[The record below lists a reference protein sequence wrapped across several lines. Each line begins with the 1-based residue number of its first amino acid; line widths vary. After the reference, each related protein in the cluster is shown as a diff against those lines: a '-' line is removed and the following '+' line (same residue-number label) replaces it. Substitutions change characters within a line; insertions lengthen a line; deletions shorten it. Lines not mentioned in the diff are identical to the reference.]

1 MVEQMLDSTPM
12 IPHWPYI
19 WEERESRATPTPRE
33 LYETEV
39 SEMTV
44 GASWHDVVVW
54 AQHGEVIGTVC
65 ERIPPAAADI
75 ELAELCSLGVCV
87 W

>member
-1 MVEQMLDSTPM
+1 MLNGTPM

-19 WEERESRATPTPRE
+19 REERESRAAPPPRE
-33 LYETEV
+33 LYETKV
-39 SEMTV
+39 SEMA
-44 GASWHDVVVW
+44 GASWRDVVIW

-75 ELAELCSLGVCV
+75 ELTELCSLGVCV